1 MDDIL
6 DQIEK
11 SKSNKHITKRA
22 VSDEV
27 EAILFDMHKVLDHG
41 FIRVIDYMGNDAA
54 IVQAARVSYGEGTK
68 QISNDKGLINYLMRN
83 GHTSPFEMCEIKLHV
98 KLPIFVARQWIRH
111 RTANVNEYSARYSIL
126 RGEFYIPT
134 TETICEQSS
143 DNKQGRGEKVDEQF
157 ALRVTEMIRNDAITA
172 YHNYQNMLNINDDNE
187 IIDNNRPC
195 VAREIARINLPLST
209 YTEFY
214 WKIDLHNLLH
224 FLKLRTDP
232 HAQYEIREYAKVMLE
247 IVKKWVPY
255 TYEAFVNY
263 TLNSIKLRKESTE
276 VIKKLLHN
284 EDIKFEES
292 GLSKGEWNS
301 LMDQFEITN
310 KKI

>member
-6 DQIEK
+6 EQIEK

-22 VSDEV
+22 VSEEI
-27 EAILFDMHKVLDHG
+27 EAILFDMHNVLDHG
-41 FIRVIDYMGNDAA
+41 FVRVIDYMGNDSA

-83 GHTSPFEMCEIKLHV
+83 RHTSPFEMCEIKLHV

-126 RGEFYIPT
+126 KGEFYIPT
-134 TETICEQSS
+134 NETICEQSS
-143 DNKQGRGEKVDEQF
+143 DNKQGRGDQVNESF
-157 ALRVTEMIRNDAITA
+157 ASRVIEMLRNDAMTA
-172 YHNYQNMLNINDDNE
+172 YHNYQNMLNIDDDNE

-232 HAQYEIREYAKVMLE
+232 HAQYEIREYAKVILD

-255 TYEAFVNY
+255 TYEAFMNY
-263 TLNSIKLRKESTE
+263 QINSINLRKECTDI
-276 VIKKLLHN
+276 IKKLLHN
-284 EDIKFEES
+284 EEVNFEDS

-301 LMDQFEITN
+301 LMDQFEIIN